1 MCALCIAVAYLCVA
15 HSVCVWFAVSY
26 LCVSVCVCA
35 VLECVHGGPLWR
47 MCMGVAYLSVA
58 CVYGM
63 CMSYMWVSVCVCTRL
78 GIFACEPVC
87 VYVRRWVRMR
97 FAYKFKGR
105 M

>member
-1 MCALCIAVAYLCVA
+1 M
-15 HSVCVWFAVSY
+15 
-26 LCVSVCVCA
+26 CVCA
-35 VLECVHGGPLWR
+35 VLACVHGGPLWR
-47 MCMGVAYLSVA
+47 MLLGVAYLSVA

-63 CMSYMWVSVCVCTRL
+63 CMSYMWVSVCVCTRV
-78 GIFACEPVC
+78 GIFACEAVC